1 MALSDYL
8 RGEIAQDFADGYM
21 TRREA
26 LRRLGLLGM
35 TITGASALLA
45 ACGGSDDDEGGAATT
60 PTGGQSSPTTATG
73 AAAGAETIRFRGP
86 AGELQAAWAPAATAK
101 AGVLL
106 VHENRGLTP
115 HFFDLSG
122 RFAKD
127 GYSTLAIDLVSAEGG
142 TATLGDPAKAQAA
155 LSAAPLDRL
164 LADIRAG
171 IDELQ
176 RRVPGKKVGIV
187 GFCFG
192 GGMVWNLLNTGEE
205 RLAAAVPFYGPA
217 PENPDF
223 SKAKAAVLGI
233 YGELDQR
240 VNATRDR
247 AEAALEAAG
256 LKHEI
261 KTFPGANHAFFN
273 DTGERYDAD
282 AARQAYQDVLRW
294 FGDNLA

>member
-8 RGEIAQDFADGYM
+8 RGEIAQDFADGYLN
-21 TRREA
+21 RREA

-35 TITGASALLA
+35 TLTGATALLA
-45 ACGGSDDDEGGAATT
+45 ACGGDDDDDSGAPTT
-60 PTGGQSSPTTATG
+60 TTAQSSETTAP
-73 AAAGAETIRFRGP
+73 ASGAETIRFRGP
-86 AGELQAAWAPAATAK
+86 AGELQAAWAPAANAK
-101 AGVLL
+101 AGVL
-106 VHENRGLTP
+106 VIHENRGLTP

-122 RFAKD
+122 RLARE
-127 GYSTLAIDLVSAEGG
+127 GYSALAIDLLSDKGG
-142 TATLGDPAKAQAA
+142 TAALTDPAAAPAA
-155 LSAAPLDRL
+155 LSGAPLEKLMGDL
-164 LADIRAG
+164 NAG

-176 RRVPGKKVGIV
+176 RRVQGKKVGAV

-192 GGMVWNLLNTGEE
+192 GGMVWNLLNTGEA

-217 PENPDF
+217 PENADF
-223 SKAKAAVLGI
+223 SKTKAAVLGI

-247 AEAALEAAG
+247 AEAALKAAN
-256 LKHEI
+256 LKYEI

-273 DTGERYDAD
+273 DTGERYNAD

-294 FGDNLA
+294 FGQYLA